1 MSANVIIA
9 TDVVL
14 AAGPILGGI
23 GVTGL
28 AVADGFLLLL
38 GLRGAKR
45 VKLDRDKAAA
55 MGIVLGV
62 LAIATGGTLGQLV
75 QGVATVPT
83 SVGQGI
89 KFGASD
95 LAPAAVALIVGIATF
110 FPDWKKLGWPALFGI
125 CLGAS
130 AANIGG
136 LWQIANNLV
145 MLLAEM
151 IGNL

>member
-1 MSANVIIA
+1 MTTNLMIA

-14 AAGPILGGI
+14 AAGPVLGGV

-28 AVADGFLLLL
+28 AVADGYLLLL

-45 VKLDRDKAAA
+45 VKLDRDKAAW
-55 MGIVLGV
+55 MGIVFGV
-62 LAIATGGTLGQLV
+62 LAIATGGTIGQLV

-83 SVGQGI
+83 SVGQGLD
-89 KFGASD
+89 FGASD
-95 LAPAAVALIVGIATF
+95 LAPAAVAILLGITTF
-110 FPDWKKLGWPALFGI
+110 VPDWKKLGWPAVFGI

-130 AANIGG
+130 AASIGG

-145 MLLAEM
+145 MMLANM
-151 IGNL
+151 LGAL

>member
-1 MSANVIIA
+1 MTPNLIIA

-14 AAGPILGGI
+14 AAGPVLGGI

-28 AVADGFLLLL
+28 AVADGYLLLL

-45 VKLDRDKAAA
+45 MSLTRDKAAA
-55 MGIVLGV
+55 MGIVFGV
-62 LAIATGGTLGQLV
+62 LAIATGGTIGQLV
-75 QGVATVPT
+75 GGVATVPT
-83 SVGQGI
+83 SIGQGI
-89 KFGASD
+89 DFGASD
-95 LAPAAVALIVGIATF
+95 LAPAAIAVLLGITTF
-110 FPDWKKLGWPALFGI
+110 VPDWKKLGWPALFGI

-145 MLLAEM
+145 MLLADM